1 MSLPDRATLR
11 AIADEMRVLPD
22 RRDSSAERLESAGRL
37 LTQAIEAGAFAT
49 PQYAGFKAMVRQ
61 RLEQPKVNG
70 FISAW
75 GEAVWWLKGKPTE
88 RSDRVRALA
97 GDVEVVIS
105 RMLEGQKS
113 RKRPGR
119 PRDTDPERDQRV
131 SVAWTAS
138 GRRSFAEFARDDA
151 GRRFDLTVRQLKAA
165 HERHRK
171 RLSRRSV
178 K

>member
-1 MSLPDRATLR
+1 MSPPDRATLT

-22 RRDSSAERLESAGRL
+22 RGDSPAERLESAGRL
-37 LTQAIEAGAFAT
+37 LNQAIEAGSFAT

-75 GEAVWWLKGKPTE
+75 VEAVWWLKGRPTE
-88 RSDRVRALA
+88 RSDHVRALA
-97 GDVEVVIS
+97 GDVEVVIA

-113 RKRPGR
+113 RKPPGR
-119 PRDTDPERDQRV
+119 PRDTDPKRDKRV

-138 GRRSFAEFARDDA
+138 GCRSFAEFAQGDV

-165 HERHRK
+165 HDRHRK